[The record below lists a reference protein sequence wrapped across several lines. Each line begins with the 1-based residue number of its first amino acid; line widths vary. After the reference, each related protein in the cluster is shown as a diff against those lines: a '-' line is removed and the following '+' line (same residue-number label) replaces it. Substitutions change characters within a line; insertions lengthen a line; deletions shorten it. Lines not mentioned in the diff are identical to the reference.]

1 MRTLTRYLADTYALI
16 EAFTGHPRYGRIVRS
31 KAVVTTALNVLEL
44 HYSLLRSR
52 VSTEE
57 AERLSR
63 ATLSLVVDVPPDVAL
78 SAARTRLATNDRLAR
93 QKEKARM
100 SYIDAWG
107 YEAARALGLPFL
119 TGDPVFQRM
128 AGVEFVR

>member
-16 EAFTGHPRYGRIVRS
+16 EGYAGHPRYGRILAS
-31 KAVVTTALNVLEL
+31 KSVVTTALNVLEL
-44 HYSLLRSR
+44 HFALLRER
-52 VSTEE
+52 VAIDE
-57 AERLSR
+57 AERISR

-78 SAARTRLATNDRLAR
+78 GAARTRLAANDRLAR
-93 QKEKARM
+93 ERQKARM

-119 TGDPVFQRM
+119 TGDPVFRTM